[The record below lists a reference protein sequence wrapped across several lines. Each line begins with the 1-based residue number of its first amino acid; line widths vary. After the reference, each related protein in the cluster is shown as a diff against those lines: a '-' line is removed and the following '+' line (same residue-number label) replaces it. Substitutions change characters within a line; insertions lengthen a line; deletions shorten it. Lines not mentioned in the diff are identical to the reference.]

1 MDTISEIIGSV
12 PQLSSWAFIS
22 LCLVSFFTSLIS
34 AIFGLG
40 GGAMLVTIMASL
52 LNPLAV
58 IPIHAVIQMNSNLF
72 RAIMLWTHIKF
83 MWMLPFVIGTTIGVS
98 VGGQIVFAIPKYLL
112 QGIIGLF
119 ILYSLW
125 GPSIKAIKSSWLSF
139 VGIGVVS
146 SFATMFVGGTG
157 LLVAPF
163 IKATTDER
171 HMTVATHAAFMS
183 WQHGV
188 KIMTFGLLGFA
199 FAPYLPLMIGM
210 ILLGITGTWLGKNI
224 LVSMSESVFR
234 LAFNTL
240 LTLLATRL
248 IYQSVKSGL
257 F

>member
-1 MDTISEIIGSV
+1 MSVIYEIIGNV
-12 PQLSSWAFIS
+12 PELSSWVFIT

-83 MWMLPFVIGTTIGVS
+83 MWMLPFVIGTTVGVS

-125 GPSIKAIKSSWLSF
+125 GPSIKAIKSSWISF
-139 VGIGVVS
+139 IGIGVVS

-157 LLVAPF
+157 CST
-163 IKATTDER
+163 I
-171 HMTVATHAAFMS
+171 HQGH
-183 WQHGV
+183 
-188 KIMTFGLLGFA
+188 
-199 FAPYLPLMIGM
+199 Y
-210 ILLGITGTWLGKNI
+210 
-224 LVSMSESVFR
+224 
-234 LAFNTL
+234 
-240 LTLLATRL
+240 
-248 IYQSVKSGL
+248 
-257 F
+257 

>member
-1 MDTISEIIGSV
+1 
-12 PQLSSWAFIS
+12 
-22 LCLVSFFTSLIS
+22 
-34 AIFGLG
+34 
-40 GGAMLVTIMASL
+40 VTIMASL

-83 MWMLPFVIGTTIGVS
+83 MWMLPFVIGTTVGVS

-125 GPSIKAIKSSWLSF
+125 GPSIKTIKSSWISF
-139 VGIGVVS
+139 IGIGVVS

-171 HMTVATHAAFMS
+171 RMTVATHAAFMS

-188 KIMTFGLLGFA
+188 KILTFGLLGFT

-224 LVSMSESVFR
+224 LTSMSENVFR
-234 LAFNTL
+234 LAFNTV

-248 IYQSVKSGL
+248 IYQSIRHGL